1 MIKNKKKYKD
11 NKRNFKETLESCS
24 ESILK
29 PNPKDRRK
37 IAGITLI
44 ALVITIVVL
53 VILATVTINFAF
65 GENGLVSM
73 TEDARDIWQEAEK
86 SEQSEMDEATDLLG
100 WYFEN
105 TAMTVKDAINQ
116 NASYKKNTTIK
127 DDLENE
133 VVIPSGFKLA
143 ADSATKIEDGI
154 VIEDKDG
161 NQFVWIP
168 VGEYNVTETINSA
181 GKLTNNLSRRIFTAS
196 EVREVN
202 GDDVIDTYFYGEEN
216 ENSVAKDQI
225 EGFKTSANSNK
236 GYYIGRYE
244 QGTGNVCKAEVDVY
258 TNVTRNQSK
267 TLAEAMY
274 VDNSYVTSELISSY
288 AWDTALN
295 FICQTNEEGYMLA
308 TTTNPDY
315 GNIGTSIKELTGAYK
330 SDNYSNIHDFLG
342 NCYEWTTEFRN
353 SGGYPC
359 VSVGGAY
366 NNSDK
371 SAANRSGSSVDTSAS
386 DTSFRLQLYINKVEQ

>member
-116 NASYKKNTTIK
+116 NAPYKKI
-127 DDLENE
+127 
-133 VVIPSGFKLA
+133 
-143 ADSATKIEDGI
+143 
-154 VIEDKDG
+154 
-161 NQFVWIP
+161 Q
-168 VGEYNVTETINSA
+168 
-181 GKLTNNLSRRIFTAS
+181 
-196 EVREVN
+196 
-202 GDDVIDTYFYGEEN
+202 
-216 ENSVAKDQI
+216 Q
-225 EGFKTSANSNK
+225 
-236 GYYIGRYE
+236 
-244 QGTGNVCKAEVDVY
+244 
-258 TNVTRNQSK
+258 
-267 TLAEAMY
+267 
-274 VDNSYVTSELISSY
+274 
-288 AWDTALN
+288 
-295 FICQTNEEGYMLA
+295 
-308 TTTNPDY
+308 
-315 GNIGTSIKELTGAYK
+315 
-330 SDNYSNIHDFLG
+330 
-342 NCYEWTTEFRN
+342 
-353 SGGYPC
+353 
-359 VSVGGAY
+359 
-366 NNSDK
+366 
-371 SAANRSGSSVDTSAS
+371 
-386 DTSFRLQLYINKVEQ
+386 